1 MGAVKKKGYNY
12 MTLSLK
18 DLYDLG
24 QYTINTIEDPRSE
37 IDIRPEILNELKK
50 EVTRTKR
57 MISKVPQDDTDLNQ
71 IVSYFKKH
79 RGIVD
84 EVAQKP
90 LISMDIEFTVRFITS
105 NQRRINEILKK

>member
-1 MGAVKKKGYNY
+1 MGL
-12 MTLSLK
+12 TLE
-18 DLYDLG
+18 DLYSLG
-24 QYTINTIEDPRSE
+24 QYAIDTIEDPRNE
-37 IDIRPEILNELKK
+37 IDIKPEIVNDLKK

-57 MISKVPQDDTDLNQ
+57 MISQVPQDNPELDK

-79 RGIVD
+79 RTIVD

-105 NQRRINEILKK
+105 NQRRINEILEK

>member
-1 MGAVKKKGYNY
+1 

-24 QYTINTIEDPRSE
+24 QYTVDTIEDPRNE
-37 IDIRPEILNELKK
+37 IDIRPEILNDLKK

-57 MISKVPQDDTDLNQ
+57 MISDIPQDNPELKN
-71 IVSYFKKH
+71 IVSFFKKH
-79 RGIVD
+79 RAIVD

-90 LISMDIEFTVRFITS
+90 LISMDIEFTARFITS
-105 NQRRINEILKK
+105 NQRRINEILGR